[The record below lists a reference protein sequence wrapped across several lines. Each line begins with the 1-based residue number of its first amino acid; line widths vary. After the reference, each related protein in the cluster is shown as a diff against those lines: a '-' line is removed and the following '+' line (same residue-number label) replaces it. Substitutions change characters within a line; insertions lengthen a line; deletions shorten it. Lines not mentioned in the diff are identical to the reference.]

1 MLSKLNNPATQ
12 AALLGWADKMLVELA
27 PRDTDLKCKRAEQL
41 YDGAVFSVLLE
52 ILDDEYNPSRLQ
64 QALETPPSNTDDHRP
79 RNLHIIHMALNDY
92 ARRKCPKIEPLIRS
106 IDFQALGRHPTK
118 LGMAEI
124 LTVFLLASAWNE
136 DADTERGLRPIQL
149 MRTLNQ
155 HQQMAIM
162 TIIQDVDAKVK
173 QDAETSDVDNDTGA
187 TSANVDEDLAQEA
200 EIARL
205 RYEADDARRQ
215 AGGLKM
221 RLDRLQD
228 NYDELVR
235 KHEDL
240 QNENEDLQ
248 KQINNELGN
257 FDKHRLQRQLREN
270 EALIASL
277 ENQRNDLV
285 DQKERLERE
294 KARLE
299 VQVQKAEHLADE
311 NQELRSK
318 NEELSKKANTADNLR
333 KKVEAYRP
341 MEIELK
347 ALQNDKVDVMKAYS
361 ELEKANTR
369 ISMMRQEQEAYAT
382 KMEGYEIE
390 IAGFRD
396 EKQFWRG
403 ENTQLKLRIQ
413 QLEQQA
419 LSDEQTVRDLQDKVQ
434 MLDPSAVPDTPTAA
448 RPSHSLED
456 ELRDSGGS
464 VSMRDIEIQRLQ
476 AENALLRGSIGTE
489 GAKDLLLQELEET
502 RASRQQLQD
511 KYNEMLEKYTVGQAQ
526 IDALI
531 LNMGGEGLVGAIDA
545 CHGLDPRMKV
555 LMSDYFRDD
564 AYSNLRTQ
572 VLAEQNASKDLRRQ
586 LEAARQAL
594 SDKERELLQAR
605 GDCKIILAEL
615 LLNDEDA
622 DDEDKV
628 NAVEKSSQEA
638 LEELKK
644 TDGMIAV
651 SLRAELDAERKK
663 SRSLKEEGDN
673 FQKQLL
679 TAFIEKDQLRREAE
693 EANRQLQAA
702 ADGQT
707 PSTEFIKQGEK
718 FEKLRVKAKELK
730 EVSASKSSTPVTANP
745 PPSIVLPRSPR
756 GSPESPISDW
766 SDDDEDDPDAED
778 DDGIGGM
785 KVDVKRRSVWDV
797 LMPRLSWGQ
806 GQTPQRPQWG
816 FHPYRIDGNGSFGF
830 PRRPVSA
837 AALPGGS
844 ATVGGSSP
852 RSLSRQRT
860 SLESV
865 SLSPP
870 PFPKSCGIEQATTA
884 TGKRLGGCVA
894 DWLISHQQQYD
905 KLELKNRELERTLK
919 AVRAG
924 TEAGAQKAQSDQ
936 IIKNL
941 QRENALIA
949 TAWYDL
955 NSRLQ
960 SSHFILQRRQDAPKS
975 WLNKQRALVNGES
988 SLFYS

>member
-1 MLSKLNNPATQ
+1 
-12 AALLGWADKMLVELA
+12 
-27 PRDTDLKCKRAEQL
+27 
-41 YDGAVFSVLLE
+41 
-52 ILDDEYNPSRLQ
+52 
-64 QALETPPSNTDDHRP
+64 
-79 RNLHIIHMALNDY
+79 MALNDY
-92 ARRKCPKIEPLIRS
+92 ARRKCPRIEPLIRS

-149 MRTLNQ
+149 MRTLSQ

-173 QDAETSDVDNDTGA
+173 QDAEASDVDNDTSTA
-187 TSANVDEDLAQEA
+187 SANVDDDLAQEA

-248 KQINNELGN
+248 KQIDNELGN

-277 ENQRNDLV
+277 ENQRNDLA

-341 MEIELK
+341 MEVELK

-369 ISMMRQEQEAYAT
+369 IAMMRQEQEAYAT

-419 LSDEQTVRDLQDKVQ
+419 LSDEQTVRDLQDRVQ
-434 MLDPSAVPDTPTAA
+434 MLDPSAVPDTSTAA
-448 RPSHSLED
+448 RPSQSLED
-456 ELRDSGGS
+456 ELRGS
-464 VSMRDIEIQRLQ
+464 SSNVSMRDIEIQRLQ

-489 GAKDLLLQELEET
+489 AAKDLLLQELEET

-511 KYNEMLEKYTVGQAQ
+511 KYNEVLEKYTVGQAQ

-545 CHGLDPRMKV
+545 CHRLDPRMKV

-572 VLAEQNASKDLRRQ
+572 VLAEQSVSKDLRRQ

-594 SDKERELLQAR
+594 SDAERELLRAH
-605 GDCKIILAEL
+605 GDCKIILVEP
-615 LLNDEDA
+615 LLNNEDA

-663 SRSLKEEGDN
+663 SKSLKEEGDN
-673 FQKQLL
+673 FQRQLL

-702 ADGQT
+702 ADGQA

-730 EVSASKSSTPVTANP
+730 EVSASRSSTSVPAADP
-745 PPSIVLPRSPR
+745 PPSIVPPRSP
-756 GSPESPISDW
+756 GGPPESPISDW
-766 SDDDEDDPDAED
+766 SDDEDDPDAEG
-778 DDGIGGM
+778 DDGTGGA
-785 KVDVKRRSVWDV
+785 K
-797 LMPRLSWGQ
+797 
-806 GQTPQRPQWG
+806 T
-816 FHPYRIDGNGSFGF
+816 GNGSSGL
-830 PRRPVSA
+830 PRHPVSA

-844 ATVGGSSP
+844 ATMGGSSP
-852 RSLSRQRT
+852 RPPSRQRT

-865 SLSPP
+865 PPCPP
-870 PFPKSCGIEQATTA
+870 PPPVPKSSGIAQASA
-884 TGKRLGGCVA
+884 AAPISMSRGGRPSIWLGVGGEPLGGCVT
-894 DWLISHQQQYD
+894 DWLISHKQQYD

-941 QRENALIA
+941 QRENALMA

-960 SSHFILQRRQDAPKS
+960 SNHVVLQRRQDVPKS
-975 WLNKQRALVNGES
+975 WLNRQRVMVNGES
-988 SLFYS
+988 PSFHH

>member
-12 AALLGWADKMLVELA
+12 AALLGWADRMLIELA

-64 QALETPPSNTDDHRP
+64 QALENPPSNIDDHRP

-173 QDAETSDVDNDTGA
+173 QDAETSDVDNEVSTA
-187 TSANVDEDLAQEA
+187 SANVDDDLAQEA

-205 RYEADDARRQ
+205 RYEVDDARRQ

-299 VQVQKAEHLADE
+299 MQVQKAEHLADE

-341 MEIELK
+341 MEVELK

-369 ISMMRQEQEAYAT
+369 IAMMRQEQEAYAT

-413 QLEQQA
+413 QLEQQL

-448 RPSHSLED
+448 RPSQSLED
-456 ELRDSGGS
+456 ELRDSSTS

-489 GAKDLLLQELEET
+489 AAKDLLLQELEET
-502 RASRQQLQD
+502 RDSRRQLQD
-511 KYNEMLEKYTVGQAQ
+511 RYNEMLEKYTVGQAQ

-545 CHGLDPRMKV
+545 CHRLDPRMKV

-572 VLAEQNASKDLRRQ
+572 VLAEQNVSKDLRRQ

-628 NAVEKSSQEA
+628 NAVEKSSQDA
-638 LEELKK
+638 LQELKK

-663 SRSLKEEGDN
+663 SKSLKEEGDN

-730 EVSASKSSTPVTANP
+730 EVSASKSSTPAAANP
-745 PPSIVLPRSPR
+745 PPSVVLPRSPR
-756 GSPESPISDW
+756 GPPESPISDW
-766 SDDDEDDPDAED
+766 SDDEDDPDAED

-785 KVDVKRRSVWDV
+785 KVEVKRQSVWDV

-806 GQTPQRPQWG
+806 GQTPQRPQSG

-830 PRRPVSA
+830 PQRPVSA

-844 ATVGGSSP
+844 ATMGGSSP
-852 RSLSRQRT
+852 KPPSRLRT

-865 SLSPP
+865 PLSPP
-870 PFPKSCGIEQATTA
+870 PVPKSSGIAQASA
-884 TGKRLGGCVA
+884 APSSRSRGSRLSILLG
-894 DWLISHQQQYD
+894 QYD

-924 TEAGAQKAQSDQ
+924 TEAGAQKAQNDQ

-960 SSHFILQRRQDAPKS
+960 SNHVVLQRRQDGAKS
-975 WLNKQRALVNGES
+975 WLNKQRAMVSGKS
-988 SLFYS
+988 SFFYY

>member
-1 MLSKLNNPATQ
+1 
-12 AALLGWADKMLVELA
+12 
-27 PRDTDLKCKRAEQL
+27 
-41 YDGAVFSVLLE
+41 
-52 ILDDEYNPSRLQ
+52 
-64 QALETPPSNTDDHRP
+64 
-79 RNLHIIHMALNDY
+79 MALNDY
-92 ARRKCPKIEPLIRS
+92 ARRKCPRIEPLIRS

-118 LGMAEI
+118 LGIAEI

-149 MRTLNQ
+149 MRTLSQ

-173 QDAETSDVDNDTGA
+173 QDAEASDVDNDASTA
-187 TSANVDEDLAQEA
+187 SANVDDDLAQEA

-347 ALQNDKVDVMKAYS
+347 ALQNDKVDVMKAYA

-369 ISMMRQEQEAYAT
+369 IAMMRQEQEAYAT

-419 LSDEQTVRDLQDKVQ
+419 LSDEQTVRDLQDRVQ

-448 RPSHSLED
+448 RPSQSLED
-456 ELRDSGGS
+456 ELRDSSSS

-489 GAKDLLLQELEET
+489 AAKDLLLQELEET

-531 LNMGGEGLVGAIDA
+531 LNMGGEGLVGAIEA
-545 CHGLDPRMKV
+545 CHRLDPRMKV

-572 VLAEQNASKDLRRQ
+572 VLAEQNVSKDLRRQ

-638 LEELKK
+638 LQELKK

-651 SLRAELDAERKK
+651 SLRAELDAERRK

-730 EVSASKSSTPVTANP
+730 EVSALKSSTPVAANP
-745 PPSIVLPRSPR
+745 PRSPR
-756 GSPESPISDW
+756 GPPESPTSDW
-766 SDDDEDDPDAED
+766 SDDEDDLDAED

-785 KVDVKRRSVWDV
+785 KVEVKRQSVWDV
-797 LMPRLSWGQ
+797 LVPRLSWGQ
-806 GQTPQRPQWG
+806 GQTPQRPGSG
-816 FHPYRIDGNGSFGF
+816 FHPYRIDGNGPLGS
-830 PRRPVSA
+830 PQHPVSA
-837 AALPGGS
+837 AALPGCS
-844 ATVGGSSP
+844 ATMGGSSP
-852 RSLSRQRT
+852 RRPSRQRT
-860 SLESV
+860 SSESV
-865 SLSPP
+865 PLSPP
-870 PFPKSCGIEQATTA
+870 PVPKSSGPAQASA
-884 TGKRLGGCVA
+884 APSSGSRGSRLSI
-894 DWLISHQQQYD
+894 WLGQYD

-960 SSHFILQRRQDAPKS
+960 SNHVVLQRRQDVAKS
-975 WLNKQRALVNGES
+975 WLNKQRAMVSGES
-988 SLFYS
+988 PFFYYSALPVSPSVARVEPEGDVFYWSFVDSAYEC

>member
-12 AALLGWADKMLVELA
+12 AALLGWADKMLTELA

-41 YDGAVFSVLLE
+41 YDGAIFSVLLE

-64 QALETPPSNTDDHRP
+64 QALENPPSNTDDRRP

-106 IDFQALGRHPTK
+106 IDFQGLGRHPTK

-149 MRTLNQ
+149 MRTLSQ

-173 QDAETSDVDNDTGA
+173 QDAETSDIDNDTSTA
-187 TSANVDEDLAQEA
+187 SANVDDVLAQEA

-369 ISMMRQEQEAYAT
+369 IAMMRQEQEAYAT

-448 RPSHSLED
+448 RPSQSLED
-456 ELRDSGGS
+456 ELRGS
-464 VSMRDIEIQRLQ
+464 SSNVSMRDIEIQRLQ

-489 GAKDLLLQELEET
+489 AAKDLLLQELEET

-511 KYNEMLEKYTVGQAQ
+511 RYNEMLEKYTVGQAQ

-545 CHGLDPRMKV
+545 CHRLDPRMKV

-572 VLAEQNASKDLRRQ
+572 VLAEQNVSKDLRRQ
-586 LEAARQAL
+586 LEAARQTI

-638 LEELKK
+638 LQELKK

-663 SRSLKEEGDN
+663 SNSLKEEGDN

-745 PPSIVLPRSPR
+745 PPSIVPPRSPW
-756 GSPESPISDW
+756 GPPESPISDW
-766 SDDDEDDPDAED
+766 SDGEDDPDAEND
-778 DDGIGGM
+778 GGIGGM
-785 KVDVKRRSVWDV
+785 KVEVKRQSVWDI

-806 GQTPQRPQWG
+806 GQTPQRPRSG
-816 FHPYRIDGNGSFGF
+816 FHPYRVGGNGSFGF
-830 PRRPVSA
+830 PRHPVSA

-844 ATVGGSSP
+844 ATMGGSSP
-852 RSLSRQRT
+852 MPPSRQRT
-860 SLESV
+860 SVEYV
-865 SLSPP
+865 PLSPRP
-870 PFPKSCGIEQATTA
+870 VPMSSGIARASAAPSSTSR
-884 TGKRLGGCVA
+884 GSRLSI
-894 DWLISHQQQYD
+894 WLGVGQYD

-960 SSHFILQRRQDAPKS
+960 SNHVVLQRRQDVAKS
-975 WLNKQRALVNGES
+975 WLNRQRGLVNAFVDPAYEC
-988 SLFYS
+988 